1 MKTLFEISKSGL
13 RSAERSLSVTSNN
26 IINADT
32 PGYTRQRVDKE
43 SVGMRMTGFH
53 AGLGVNIT
61 SITRMRNEMTDVVLN
76 EKRHDMGFLKEQ
88 SQIFDQLEA
97 SMASDSGG
105 DLDVR
110 IGRVF
115 DMFSSLSADPQDMS
129 VRNSLVTEAEQLT
142 SKLGDISRNIDRTSD
157 LVQDSAMSTIKNVN
171 QILKDLDGLNRA
183 ITKGESAGKPDHAS
197 ADLQVK
203 KLEELSEMV
212 DFQSQVTDKG
222 ALQLRIGG
230 VLVLDE
236 DRASSIRGEIDEVNK
251 TFNLRLDSGKL
262 IESSGG
268 KLGADIDM
276 YENEIPEMKS
286 RLDQVA
292 STLVN
297 EFNTIHSQGY
307 GLEDGNVRNFFD
319 PSFTEASTIKIN
331 DELKENVG
339 HIASSSVAGEA
350 GNGDIAGQIAD
361 IRNDNVV
368 GGRKLV
374 DYAVDLISTPGRNLS
389 EVRSS
394 MEVRDSE
401 IAMLTAQQER
411 EAGVNVDEELSM
423 MIQYQNAYQGAA
435 RVMSAAQEMYD
446 TLIGLTR

>member
-13 RSAERSLSVTSNN
+13 RAAERSLSVTSNN

-32 PGYTRQRVDKE
+32 PGYSRQRVDKE
-43 SVGMRMTGFH
+43 SVGMQMTGFH

-61 SITRMRNEMTDVVLN
+61 SITRLRNDMTDTILN
-76 EKRHDMGFLKEQ
+76 EKRQDVGFLKEQ

-97 SMASDSGG
+97 SMASDGGG
-105 DLDVR
+105 DLDLR

-115 DMFSSLSADPQDMS
+115 DMFSALSSDPQDMS
-129 VRNSLVTEAEQLT
+129 VRNSLLTEAEQLT
-142 SKLGDISRNIDRTSD
+142 SKLGDMSRNVERTGS
-157 LVQDSAMSTIKNVN
+157 LVKDSANSTIENIN
-171 QILKDLDGLNRA
+171 QILRDLDTLNTA
-183 ITKGESAGKPDHAS
+183 ITKAKSAGKPDHAS

-203 KLEELSEMV
+203 KLEELAGMV
-212 DFQSQVTDKG
+212 DFESQVTEEG
-222 ALQLRIGG
+222 SLQLRIGG
-230 VLVLDE
+230 ILVLDE
-236 DRASSIRGEIDEVNK
+236 DKASSMRAEIDEVNK

-262 IESSGG
+262 VESTGG

-276 YENEIPEMKS
+276 YQNEIPEMKD
-286 RLDQVA
+286 RLDQIA

-297 EFNTIHSQGY
+297 EFNAIHSQGY
-307 GLEDGNVRNFFD
+307 GLEDGNTRNFFD
-319 PSFTEASTIKIN
+319 PSLTDASNISVNNEIRA
-331 DELKENVG
+331 NVG
-339 HIASSSVAGEA
+339 NIASSSVAGEA
-350 GNGDIAGQIAD
+350 GNGDIAGQLAD
-361 IRNDNVV
+361 LRNENLI

-374 DYAVDLISTPGRNLS
+374 DYSVDLISTPGRNLS
-389 EVRSS
+389 EIRSN

-401 IAMLTAQQER
+401 ISMLTAQQER

>member
-13 RSAERSLSVTSNN
+13 RAAERSLSVTSNN

-61 SITRMRNEMTDVVLN
+61 SITRMRNDMTDVVLN
-76 EKRHDMGFLKEQ
+76 EKRQDMGFLQEK

-115 DMFSSLSADPQDMS
+115 DMFSSLSSDPQDMS
-129 VRNSLVTEAEQLT
+129 VRNSLLTEADQLT
-142 SKLGDISRNIDRTSD
+142 SKLSDISRNIDRTSN
-157 LVQDSAMSTIKNVN
+157 LVQDSANSTIENIN
-171 QILKDLDGLNRA
+171 QILQDLDTLNSA
-183 ITKGESAGKPDHAS
+183 ITKGESSGKPDHAS
-197 ADLQVK
+197 LDMQVK
-203 KLEELSEMV
+203 KLEKLSGLV
-212 DFQSQVTDKG
+212 DFESQVTEKG
-222 ALQLRIGG
+222 ALQLRVGG

-236 DRASSIRGEIDEVNK
+236 DKASTMRAEIDDVNK

-262 IESSGG
+262 VESTGG
-268 KLGADIDM
+268 KLGADIEM
-276 YENEIPEMKS
+276 YENGIPELKE
-286 RLDQVA
+286 RLDEVA
-292 STLVN
+292 STLVD

-307 GLEDGNVRNFFD
+307 GLEDGNTRNFFD
-319 PSFTEASTIKIN
+319 PSFTDASNIKVSDDIRA
-331 DELKENVG
+331 NVG
-339 HIASSSVAGEA
+339 HIAASSADGEA
-350 GNGDIAGQIAD
+350 GNGEIAGQLAD
-361 IRNDNVV
+361 LRNENVI

-374 DYAVDLISTPGRNLS
+374 DYSVDLISTPGRNLS
-389 EVRSS
+389 EIRSG

-401 IAMLTAQQER
+401 ISMLTAQQER

-435 RVMSAAQEMYD
+435 RVMSAAQQMYD

>member
-13 RSAERSLSVTSNN
+13 RAAERSLSVTSNN

-76 EKRHDMGFLKEQ
+76 EKRQDMGFLEEQ
-88 SQIFDQLEA
+88 SQIYDQLEA
-97 SMASDSGG
+97 TMASDAGG
-105 DLDVR
+105 DLDIR

-115 DMFSSLSADPQDMS
+115 DMFSALSSDPQDMS
-129 VRNSLVTEAEQLT
+129 IRNSLLTEAEQLT
-142 SKLGDISRNIDRTSD
+142 SKLGDISKNIERTGS
-157 LVQDSAMSTIKNVN
+157 LVQDSANSTIENIN
-171 QILKDLDGLNRA
+171 QVLRDLETLNTA
-183 ITKGESAGKPDHAS
+183 ITKGESSGKPDHAS

-203 KLEELSEMV
+203 KLEELSGMV
-212 DFQSQVTDKG
+212 NFVSQVTDKG

-236 DRASSIRGEIDEVNK
+236 DKASTMRAEIDEVNK
-251 TFNLRLDSGKL
+251 TFNLRLDSGKMV
-262 IESSGG
+262 ESTGG
-268 KLGADIDM
+268 KLGADIEM
-276 YENEIPEMKS
+276 YQNEIPELKD
-286 RLDQVA
+286 RLDDVA

-297 EFNTIHSQGY
+297 EFNAIHSNGF
-307 GLEDGNVRNFFD
+307 GLEDVASRNFFD
-319 PSFTEASTIKIN
+319 PSFTSASNIKVN
-331 DELKENVG
+331 DDIRANVG
-339 HIASSSVAGEA
+339 HIAASSVDGEA
-350 GNGDIAGQIAD
+350 GNGDIAGEIAD
-361 IRNDNVV
+361 LRNENVI

-374 DYAVDLISTPGRNLS
+374 DYSVDLISTPGRNLS
-389 EVRSS
+389 EVRSNL
-394 MEVRDSE
+394 EVRDSE
-401 IAMLTAQQER
+401 ISMLTAQQER

-435 RVMSAAQEMYD
+435 RVMSAAQQMYD

>member
-13 RSAERSLSVTSNN
+13 RAAERSLSVTSNN

-76 EKRHDMGFLKEQ
+76 EKRQDMGFLEEQ

-97 SMASDSGG
+97 SMASDAGG
-105 DLDVR
+105 DLDIR

-115 DMFSSLSADPQDMS
+115 DMFSALSSDPQDMS
-129 VRNSLVTEAEQLT
+129 VRNSLLTEAEQLT
-142 SKLGDISRNIDRTSD
+142 SKLGDISKNIERTGS
-157 LVQDSAMSTIKNVN
+157 LVQDSANSTIENIN
-171 QILKDLDGLNRA
+171 QILRDLDSLNRA

-203 KLEELSEMV
+203 KLEELSGMV
-212 DFQSQVTDKG
+212 DFESQVTDQG

-236 DRASSIRGEIDEVNK
+236 DKASMMRAEIDEVNK

-262 IESSGG
+262 VESTGG
-268 KLGADIDM
+268 KLGADVEM
-276 YENEIPEMKS
+276 YENGIPELKD
-286 RLDQVA
+286 RLDEVA

-297 EFNTIHSQGY
+297 EFNAIHSQGY
-307 GLEDGNVRNFFD
+307 GLEDGNQRNFFD
-319 PSFTEASTIKIN
+319 PSFTDASSIRVSDDIRS
-331 DELKENVG
+331 NVG
-339 HIASSSVAGEA
+339 NIASSSVAGEA
-350 GNGDIAGQIAD
+350 GNGEIAGQLAD
-361 IRNDNVV
+361 LRNENMID
-368 GGRKLV
+368 GRKLV
-374 DYAVDLISTPGRNLS
+374 DYSVDLISTPGRNLS
-389 EVRSS
+389 EIRSN

-401 IAMLTAQQER
+401 ISMLTAQQER

-435 RVMSAAQEMYD
+435 RVMSAAQQMYD

>member
-13 RSAERSLSVTSNN
+13 RAAERSLSVTSNN

-76 EKRHDMGFLKEQ
+76 EKRQDMGFLEEQ

-97 SMASDSGG
+97 SMASDAGG
-105 DLDVR
+105 DLDIR

-115 DMFSSLSADPQDMS
+115 DMFSALSSDPQDMS
-129 VRNSLVTEAEQLT
+129 VRNSLLTEAEQLT
-142 SKLGDISRNIDRTSD
+142 SKLGDISQNVERTGS
-157 LVQDSAMSTIKNVN
+157 LVQDSANSTIENIN
-171 QILKDLDGLNRA
+171 QILRDLDTLNTA
-183 ITKGESAGKPDHAS
+183 ITKGESSGKPDHAS

-203 KLEELSEMV
+203 KLEELSGMV
-212 DFQSQVTDKG
+212 DFESQVTDKG

-236 DRASSIRGEIDEVNK
+236 DKASMMRAEIDEVNK

-262 IESSGG
+262 VESTGG
-268 KLGADIDM
+268 KLGADINM
-276 YENEIPEMKS
+276 YENEIPELKG
-286 RLDQVA
+286 RLDEVA

-297 EFNTIHSQGY
+297 EFNAIHSQGY
-307 GLEDGNVRNFFD
+307 GLEDGNQRNFFD
-319 PSFTEASTIKIN
+319 PSFTDASNITVSDNIRS
-331 DELKENVG
+331 NVG
-339 HIASSSVAGEA
+339 NIATSSVAGEV

-361 IRNDNVV
+361 LRNENVI

-374 DYAVDLISTPGRNLS
+374 DYSVDLISTPGRNLS
-389 EVRSS
+389 EVRSN

-401 IAMLTAQQER
+401 ISMLTAQQER

-435 RVMSAAQEMYD
+435 RVMSAAQQMYD

>member
-13 RSAERSLSVTSNN
+13 RAAERSLSVTSNN

-43 SVGMRMTGFH
+43 SVGMRLTGFH

-76 EKRHDMGFLKEQ
+76 EKRQDMGFLKEKA
-88 SQIFDQLEA
+88 QIFDQLEA

-115 DMFSSLSADPQDMS
+115 DMFSELSSDPQDMS
-129 VRNSLVTEAEQLT
+129 VRNSLLSEAEQLT
-142 SKLGDISRNIDRTSD
+142 SKLADISRNVDRTSD
-157 LVQDSAMSTIKNVN
+157 LVRESTSGTIDNIN
-171 QILKDLDGLNRA
+171 QILKDLETLNSA

-197 ADLQVK
+197 LDQQVK
-203 KLEELSEMV
+203 KLEELSGLV
-212 DFQSQVTDKG
+212 DFESQVTDKG
-222 ALQLRIGG
+222 ALQLRVGG

-236 DRASSIRGEIDEVNK
+236 DKASRIKGEIDDVNK

-262 IESSGG
+262 VESTGG
-268 KLGADIDM
+268 KLGADIEM
-276 YENEIPEMKS
+276 YEEGIPDLKDRLNE
-286 RLDQVA
+286 VA

-297 EFNTIHSQGY
+297 EFNAIHSTGY
-307 GLEDGNVRNFFD
+307 GLEDGTARNFFD
-319 PSFTEASTIKIN
+319 PSFTDASNIKVN
-331 DELKENVG
+331 DDIRSNAA
-339 HIASSSVAGEA
+339 HIAASSVDGEA
-350 GNGDIAGQIAD
+350 GNSEIAGQIAD
-361 IRNDNVV
+361 LRNESII

-374 DYAVDLISTPGRNLS
+374 DYSVDLISTPGRSLS
-389 EVRSS
+389 DARSN

-401 IAMLTAQQER
+401 ISMLTAQQER

-435 RVMSAAQEMYD
+435 RVMSAAQQMYD

>member
-13 RSAERSLSVTSNN
+13 RAAERSLSVTSNN

-76 EKRHDMGFLKEQ
+76 EKRQDMGFLEEQ

-97 SMASDSGG
+97 SMASDAGG
-105 DLDVR
+105 DLDIR

-115 DMFSSLSADPQDMS
+115 DMFSALSSDPQDMS
-129 VRNSLVTEAEQLT
+129 VRNSLLTEAEQLT
-142 SKLGDISRNIDRTSD
+142 SKLGDISQNVERTGS
-157 LVQDSAMSTIKNVN
+157 LVQDSANSTIENIN
-171 QILKDLDGLNRA
+171 QILRDLDTLNTA
-183 ITKGESAGKPDHAS
+183 ITKGESSGKPDHAS

-203 KLEELSEMV
+203 KLEELSGMV
-212 DFQSQVTDKG
+212 DFESQVTDKG

-236 DRASSIRGEIDEVNK
+236 DKASMMRAEIDEVNK

-262 IESSGG
+262 VESTGG
-268 KLGADIDM
+268 KLGADINM
-276 YENEIPEMKS
+276 YENEIPELKG
-286 RLDQVA
+286 RLDEVA

-297 EFNTIHSQGY
+297 EFNAIHSQGY
-307 GLEDGNVRNFFD
+307 GLEDGNQRNFFD
-319 PSFTEASTIKIN
+319 PSFTDASNITVSDNIRS
-331 DELKENVG
+331 NVG
-339 HIASSSVAGEA
+339 NIATSSVAGEA

-361 IRNDNVV
+361 LRNENVI

-374 DYAVDLISTPGRNLS
+374 DYSVDLISTPGRNLS
-389 EVRSS
+389 EVRSN

-401 IAMLTAQQER
+401 ISMLTAQQER

-435 RVMSAAQEMYD
+435 RVMSAAQQMYD

>member
-13 RSAERSLSVTSNN
+13 RAAERSLSVTSNN

-32 PGYTRQRVDKE
+32 PGYSRQRVDKE

-76 EKRHDMGFLKEQ
+76 EKRQDMGFLQEQ

-97 SMASDSGG
+97 SMASDAGG
-105 DLDVR
+105 DLDIR

-115 DMFSSLSADPQDMS
+115 DMFSALSSDPQDMS
-129 VRNSLVTEAEQLT
+129 VRNSLLTEADQLT
-142 SKLGDISRNIDRTSD
+142 SKLGDISRGIERTGS
-157 LVQDSAMSTIKNVN
+157 LVQESANSTIGNIN
-171 QILKDLDGLNRA
+171 QILRDLDTLNTA

-203 KLEELSEMV
+203 KLEELSGLV
-212 DFQSQVTDKG
+212 DFESQVSDKG
-222 ALQLRIGG
+222 ALQLRVGG

-236 DRASSIRGEIDEVNK
+236 DKASMMRAEIDEVNK

-262 IESSGG
+262 VESTGG
-268 KLGADIDM
+268 KLGADIEM
-276 YENEIPEMKS
+276 YETEIPGMKD
-286 RLDQVA
+286 RVDQIA

-297 EFNTIHSQGY
+297 EFNAIHSQGY
-307 GLEDGNVRNFFD
+307 GLEDGTARNFFD
-319 PSFTEASTIKIN
+319 PSFTDASNIRVSADIRS
-331 DELKENVG
+331 NVG
-339 HIASSSVAGEA
+339 NIASSSVAGEA
-350 GNGDIAGQIAD
+350 GNGDIAGQLAD
-361 IRNDNVV
+361 LRNENVI

-374 DYAVDLISTPGRNLS
+374 DYSVDLISTPGRKLS
-389 EVRSS
+389 EVRSN

-401 IAMLTAQQER
+401 ISMLTAQQER

-435 RVMSAAQEMYD
+435 RVMSAAQQMYD

>member
-13 RSAERSLSVTSNN
+13 RAAERSLSVTSNN

-76 EKRHDMGFLKEQ
+76 EKRQDMGFLEEQ

-97 SMASDSGG
+97 SMASDAGG
-105 DLDVR
+105 DLDIR

-115 DMFSSLSADPQDMS
+115 DMFSALSSDPQDMS
-129 VRNSLVTEAEQLT
+129 VRNSLLTEAEQLT
-142 SKLGDISRNIDRTSD
+142 SKLGDISKNIERTGS
-157 LVQDSAMSTIKNVN
+157 LVQDSANSTIENIN
-171 QILKDLDGLNRA
+171 QILRDLDSLNRA

-203 KLEELSEMV
+203 KLEELSGMV
-212 DFQSQVTDKG
+212 DFESQVTDQG

-236 DRASSIRGEIDEVNK
+236 DKASMMRAEIDEVNK

-262 IESSGG
+262 VESTGG
-268 KLGADIDM
+268 KLGADVEM
-276 YENEIPEMKS
+276 YENGIPELKD
-286 RLDQVA
+286 RLDEVA

-297 EFNTIHSQGY
+297 EFNAIHSQGY
-307 GLEDGNVRNFFD
+307 GLEDGNQRNFFD
-319 PSFTEASTIKIN
+319 PSFTDASSIRVSDDIRS
-331 DELKENVG
+331 NVG
-339 HIASSSVAGEA
+339 NIASSSVAGEA
-350 GNGDIAGQIAD
+350 GNGEIAGQLAD
-361 IRNDNVV
+361 LRNENMID
-368 GGRKLV
+368 GRKLV
-374 DYAVDLISTPGRNLS
+374 DYSVDLISTPGRNLS
-389 EVRSS
+389 EIRSN

-401 IAMLTAQQER
+401 ISMLTAQQER
-411 EAGVNVDEELSM
+411 EAGVNIDEELSQ
-423 MIQYQNAYQGAA
+423 MIKFQNAYQGAA
-435 RVMSAAQEMYD
+435 RVMSAAQQMYD
-446 TLIGLTR
+446 TLISIVR